1 MQGYKERFAMMNKDV
16 IQTGKNAATQQYK
29 VPASLSAFIKE
40 NSIVARSPGRINL
53 IGEHTDYNNGFVLPA
68 AIDKAA
74 YIVITPRNDD
84 EIHLHAVDLN
94 ENYITTTERLAKSAG
109 MSWPNYILGVIEQ
122 FMLAGIAVSGFD
134 AALTGDIPIGAGLS
148 SSAAVECAV
157 ALAMNELYA
166 AGFDKFTLVKLS
178 QKAENDFV
186 GVQCGIMDQFA
197 SMFGRYNHVIRLDCR
212 SLEFEYVPFNMDGIK
227 ILLLDTNVKHS
238 LGSSEYNVRRKQC
251 ETGVAWIQRHSPGV
265 KSLRDATLEMLD
277 KYVLHD
283 DILIY
288 QRCKYVVEE
297 NNRLLAACKDLEQGN
312 IPAFGARMYE
322 THYGLSKLYEVS
334 CPELDFLVA
343 HVQDNPAVLGARM
356 MGGGFGGC
364 TINLVKEDAIDELV
378 AETTVAYKK
387 GMNKILKAHIA
398 KIETGSNILR
408 NV

>member
-1 MQGYKERFAMMNKDV
+1 MNTETVKAGGSGAKQEYKIPANIEGY
-16 IQTGKNAATQQYK
+16 
-29 VPASLSAFIKE
+29 IKG
-40 NSIVARSPGRINL
+40 NSVVSRSPGRINL

-74 YIVITPRNDD
+74 YVVITPRKDN
-84 EIHLHAVDLN
+84 ELHLHSVDLQ
-94 ENYITTTERLAKSAG
+94 EDYITNTTELKRSVF

-122 FMLAGIAVSGFD
+122 FIHSGIAVGGFD

-157 ALAMNELYA
+157 ALALNELY
-166 AGFDKFTLVKLS
+166 GSGLDKFSMVKLA

-197 SMFGRYNHVIRLDCR
+197 SMFGKHNHVIRLDCR
-212 SLEFEYVPFNMDGIK
+212 SLEFEYVPLNMDGIK

-251 ETGVAWIQRHSPGV
+251 ETGVAWIQRYEPEV
-265 KSLRDATLEMLD
+265 KSLRDATIGMLD
-277 KYVLHD
+277 KYVLPE

-297 NNRLLAACKDLEQGN
+297 NARLLAACKHLEKGDLA
-312 IPAFGARMYE
+312 AFGARMYE
-322 THYGLSKLYEVS
+322 SHHGLSKLYEVS
-334 CPELDFLVA
+334 CPELDFLVTQ
-343 HVQDNPAVLGARM
+343 VQDNPAVLGARM

-364 TINLVKEDAIDELV
+364 TINLVKEEAIDELV
-378 AETTVAYKK
+378 DKTAAAYKA

-398 KIETGSNILR
+398 KIETGSNILEK
-408 NV
+408 V

>member
-1 MQGYKERFAMMNKDV
+1 MQAPQPRNDFCMMNKEN
-16 IQTGKNAATQQYK
+16 IQAAGTMVSGKHNM
-29 VPASLSAFIKE
+29 PAGLEKFIKE

-74 YIVITPRNDD
+74 YLVITPRKDQ
-84 EIHLHAVDLN
+84 EIHLHSVDLL
-94 ENYITTTERLAKSAG
+94 EDYTTNTTDLKKSMF

-122 FMLAGIAVSGFD
+122 FILAGVKINGFD

-157 ALAMNELYA
+157 ALAMNELSGS
-166 AGFDKFTLVKLS
+166 GFDKFTMVKLA

-197 SMFGRYNHVIRLDCR
+197 SMFGRHNHVIRLDCR

-251 ETGVAWIQRHSPGV
+251 ETGVAWIQRHLPEV
-265 KSLRDATLEMLD
+265 KSLRDATVEMLD

-312 IPAFGARMYE
+312 IPAFGARMFE

-364 TINLVKEDAIDELV
+364 TINLVKEEAIEELV
-378 AETTVAYKK
+378 ADTAIAYKNA
-387 GMNKILKAHIA
+387 MNKVLKAHIA
-398 KIETGSNILR
+398 KIETGSNII
-408 NV
+408 

>member
-1 MQGYKERFAMMNKDV
+1 MTKAGNS
-16 IQTGKNAATQQYK
+16 AAAQQYK
-29 VPASLSAFIKE
+29 VPASLDNFIKE

-74 YIVITPRNDD
+74 YIVITPRNDN
-84 EIHLHAVDLN
+84 EIRLHSVDMKEDYLTN
-94 ENYITTTERLAKSAG
+94 TTALKKSKQS
-109 MSWPNYILGVIEQ
+109 SWPNYILGVIEQ
-122 FMLAGIAVSGFD
+122 FVLAGIVVNGFD

-166 AGFDKFTLVKLS
+166 CGFDKFSLVKMA

-197 SMFGRYNHVIRLDCR
+197 SMFGRQNHVIRLDCR
-212 SLEFEYVPFNMDGIK
+212 SLEFEYVPFNMEGIK

-238 LGSSEYNVRRKQC
+238 LGTSEYNVRRKQC
-251 ETGVAWIQRHSPGV
+251 ETGVAWIQRHIPEV
-265 KSLRDATLEMLD
+265 KSLRDATIEMLD

-297 NNRLLAACKDLEQGN
+297 NNRLLQACKDLEKGDMA
-312 IPAFGARMYE
+312 AFGARMYE

-343 HVQDNPAVLGARM
+343 HVQGNPAVLGSRM

-364 TINLVKEDAIDELV
+364 TINLVKEDAIGELV
-378 AETTVAYKK
+378 KETAAAYKA
-387 GMNKILKAHIA
+387 GMHKTLKAHIA

-408 NV
+408 